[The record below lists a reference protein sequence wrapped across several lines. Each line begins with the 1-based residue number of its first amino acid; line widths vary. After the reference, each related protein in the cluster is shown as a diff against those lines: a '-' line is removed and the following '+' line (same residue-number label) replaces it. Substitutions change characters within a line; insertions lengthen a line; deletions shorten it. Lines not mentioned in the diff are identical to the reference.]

1 MRNLILAFTLL
12 FAVTATG
19 QSTPAVTIADFS
31 QALGQMKGTLTYL
44 DYSSGKPY
52 TMPAWITLRNTEG
65 LLIRSL
71 EYPDEPKANQT
82 DTLLIDAKGTF
93 FNGAKLVKKETLPDG
108 SLQLVTEKAGEDG
121 NDHKSAT
128 LRNTYT
134 FGKNMIVIRKDVR
147 FEGEEKW
154 IQRHEYSFQ
163 R

>member
-1 MRNLILAFTLL
+1 MRNLFSVLL
-12 FAVTATG
+12 LLLSVGVTA
-19 QSTPAVTIADFS
+19 QPAPSVTVTDFS
-31 QALGQMKGTLTYL
+31 RSLGQMKGTLTYL

-52 TMPAWITLRNTEG
+52 TMPAWITLRISEQ

-82 DTLLIDAKGTF
+82 DTLLIGAKGTF
-93 FNGAKLVKKETLPDG
+93 FNGAKLVKKAILPDG
-108 SLQLVTEKAGEDG
+108 NLQLVTEKAGKDG
-121 NDHKSAT
+121 NDNKPAI

-134 FGKNMIVIRKDVR
+134 FGTHLIVIRKDVR

>member
-1 MRNLILAFTLL
+1 MRNILSALMLL
-12 FAVTATG
+12 LAVGVTA
-19 QSTPAVTIADFS
+19 QPAPSVSVTDFS
-31 QALGQMKGTLTYL
+31 QAMGQMKGTLTYL

-52 TMPAWITLRNTEG
+52 TMPALITLRNTEG

-82 DTLLIDAKGTF
+82 DTLLIGAKGTF

-108 SLQLVTEKAGEDG
+108 SLQLVTEKAGKDG

-134 FGKNMIVIRKDVR
+134 FGKNLIVIRKDVR

>member
-1 MRNLILAFTLL
+1 MRNILSVLL
-12 FAVTATG
+12 LLLSVGVTA
-19 QSTPAVTIADFS
+19 QPAPSVTMADFP

-52 TMPAWITLRNTEG
+52 TMPAWITLRKSTG

-82 DTLLIDAKGTF
+82 DTLLIGEKGTF
-93 FNGAKLVKKETLPDG
+93 FNGAKLVKKEILPNG
-108 SLQLVTEKAGEDG
+108 SLQLVTEKAGKDG

-134 FGKNMIVIRKDVR
+134 FGKNLIVIRKDVR

>member
-1 MRNLILAFTLL
+1 MRNILSALL
-12 FAVTATG
+12 LLLSVGVTA
-19 QSTPAVTIADFS
+19 QPAPSVTVADFS
-31 QALGQMKGTLTYL
+31 QALGQMKGNLTYL

-52 TMPAWITLRNTEG
+52 TMPAWITLRNSEG

-82 DTLLIDAKGTF
+82 DTLLIGAKGTF
-93 FNGAKLVKKETLPDG
+93 FNGAKLVNKQTLSNG
-108 SLQLVTEKAGEDG
+108 SLQLVTEKTGKDG
-121 NDHKSAT
+121 NDNKPAI
-128 LRNTYT
+128 LRITYT
-134 FGKNMIVIRKDVR
+134 FGTNLIVIRKDVR